1 MEEKKQRKWGK
12 VLAIVLKVIFWVG
25 LFVATCFIPGVTSG
39 MVAILFGCIGYIAG
53 YVSKR
58 HKDNRELTEKLFKNG
73 KVSLEGSTISITTS
87 PDDKGPAIAVT
98 VGPLKE
104 VEAEEETPTEKPVKK
119 NKKKKKAEQPA

>member
-1 MEEKKQRKWGK
+1 MEEKKQRKWAK

-58 HKDNRELTEKLFKNG
+58 HKDNRELTEKLFKDG
-73 KVSLEGSTISITTS
+73 KVSLEGSTISITTTQE
-87 PDDKGPAIAVT
+87 DDGPAIALS
-98 VGPLKE
+98 VGPIK
-104 VEAEEETPTEKPVKK
+104 EAEVKEEASTEKPVEK
-119 NKKKKKAEQPA
+119 NKKKKKQEYPA

>member
-1 MEEKKQRKWGK
+1 MEEKKQRKWAK
-12 VLAIVLKVIFWVG
+12 VLATVLKVIFWLG
-25 LFVATCFIPGVTSG
+25 LVTAMLLIPGVDIGIT
-39 MVAILFGCIGYIAG
+39 AIVFGCIGYIAG

-73 KVSLEGSTISITTS
+73 EINLDGATISVTTS
-87 PDDKGPAIAVT
+87 PDDKGPAIAIT

-104 VEAEEETPTEKPVKK
+104 VEVEDETPTEKTVKK

>member
-25 LFVATCFIPGVTSG
+25 LFVASCFIPGVTSG

-58 HKDNRELTEKLFKNG
+58 HKDNRELTEKLFKDG
-73 KVSLEGSTISITTS
+73 KVSLEGSTISITTTQE
-87 PDDKGPAIAVT
+87 DDGPAIALSIN
-98 VGPLKE
+98 PLKE
-104 VEAEEETPTEKPVKK
+104 AEVKEETPTEKPVKK
-119 NKKKKKAEQPA
+119 NKKKKKQECPA